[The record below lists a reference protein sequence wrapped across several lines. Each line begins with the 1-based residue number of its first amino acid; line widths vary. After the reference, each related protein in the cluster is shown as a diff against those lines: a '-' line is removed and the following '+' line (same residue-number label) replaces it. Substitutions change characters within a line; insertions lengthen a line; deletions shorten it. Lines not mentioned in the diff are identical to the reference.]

1 MSQVKHHKAP
11 LQKEENLVT
20 QLLSKYITYW
30 PAFLIFVVL
39 FGSGAF
45 VYLRYATPLYEAN
58 ATLIIKD
65 EKKGYDDSQMM
76 QSLNMISTKKIIE
89 NEIEVLQSRSLM
101 ENVVKALHLYA
112 PVFIEGKVKAQAAYI
127 TSPLEIVVADPDS
140 IKEVPK
146 VIFSYDQSKGGVI
159 LNGKHVGVI
168 NEWLSTDYG
177 RLKFI
182 PNKKYVPHN
191 MGKQYYFSLVQTKE
205 VTNRMLAA
213 LKVVAASKLSSIIS
227 LSYRDE
233 IPQRAEDVLNSLI
246 VYYDRAA
253 IDEKNSMAKNT
264 LEFVDDRLG
273 IIKHDLDSVE
283 RNVQQYKAAS
293 GATDI
298 SAEGQSYLQTVG
310 AIDQKVSEYRAQLA
324 AVSQVE
330 RALTSGTAGALSPA
344 AMGVTDQTLTNQ
356 MNDLSNA
363 ELEYEKLRKTVAEN
377 NPILISVRDKVE
389 KLKPSIIQN
398 VQNQRKNLEASLSDL
413 QATNNTYAAK
423 LSAIPQKERQLVE
436 LTRDQN
442 TKSGI
447 YNFLLQKKE
456 ESELSYASTLS
467 DSRVVNKAQSSKYP
481 VSPNKLLI
489 YFAAVALAF
498 GGCIAFISAKEALS
512 RKILYRQDLE
522 SLTAVPIIGE
532 VAFNKSKDELV
543 ITAGKR
549 SFIAEEFRKIRVSL
563 HFLGID
569 KTNKK
574 ILVTSSIPGEGKS
587 FIAANLAISN
597 SLSGKKV
604 CLVDLDLHKPGL
616 SKLFDKST
624 EDAGMSDYLTGD
636 KDPEDIIKRVPNHEN
651 LFLVSSGTLHE
662 SPSELLLNGK
672 VKEFVDYLE
681 GIFDLVILDTA
692 PVVLVTDAYILTKL
706 VNATLYVTRHKYT
719 PKMLIKRI
727 DDNLK
732 INPLTNPGIVFNGV
746 KTRGFFNNNYGYGYD
761 YVYGDKQSKKEKKD
775 KKALAKNLS

>member
-1 MSQVKHHKAP
+1 MSQIKQHKAP

-20 QLLSKYITYW
+20 QLLAKYVTYW
-30 PAFLIFVVL
+30 PAFVIFVVVAVT
-39 FGSGAF
+39 GAYVF
-45 VYLRYATPLYEAN
+45 LRYATPLYEAN

-65 EKKGYDDSQMM
+65 DKKGYEDSQLM
-76 QSLNMISTKKIIE
+76 QSLQMVSTKKIIE

-101 ENVVKALHLYA
+101 ENVVKSLHLYA
-112 PVFIEGKVKAQAAYI
+112 PVFIEGKVKALPAYV
-127 TSPLEIVVADPDS
+127 TSPVEIVVADPDS

-146 VIFSYDQSKGGVI
+146 VLFSYDQNRGTVS
-159 LNGKHVGVI
+159 LNGKNVGVV
-168 NEWLSTDYG
+168 NEWLSTDFG

-182 PNKKYVPHN
+182 PNRKYVPHT
-191 MGKQYYFSLVQTKE
+191 MGKQYFFSLIQTKE
-205 VTNRMLAA
+205 VTNKILAS

-283 RNVQQYKAAS
+283 RNVQQYKASS

-298 SAEGQSYLQTVG
+298 SAEGQIYLQNVG
-310 AIDQKVSEYRAQLA
+310 AIDQKTSEYRSQLA

-330 RALTSGTAGALSPA
+330 RALSSGSAGALTPA
-344 AMGVTDQTLTNQ
+344 AMGVTDQTLTTQ
-356 MNDLSNA
+356 MNALSDA

-377 NPILISVRDKVE
+377 NPILISVRDKID
-389 KLKPSIIQN
+389 KLKPSIVQN
-398 VQNQRKNLEASLSDL
+398 VQNQKKNLEASLGDL
-413 QATNNTYAAK
+413 QNTNNTYAAK

-467 DSRVVNKAQSSKYP
+467 DSRVVNKAQATKFP

-489 YFAAVALAF
+489 YFAAIALAF
-498 GGCIAFISAKEALS
+498 GGCIAFISASESLS

-522 SLTAVPIIGE
+522 SFTTVPIIGE
-532 VAFNKSKDELV
+532 VAFSKDKDGLV
-543 ITAGKR
+543 IQAAKR
-549 SFIAEEFRKIRVSL
+549 TFLAEEFRKIRVSL

-587 FIAANLAISN
+587 FVAANLAISN
-597 SLSGKKV
+597 ALSGKKV
-604 CLVDLDLHKPGL
+604 CLVDLDLHNPGL
-616 SKLFDKST
+616 SKLFDRAT
-624 EDAGMSDYLTGD
+624 TDAGMSDYLTGD

-651 LFLVSSGTLHE
+651 LFFVSSGTINE

-672 VKEFVDYLE
+672 
-681 GIFDLVILDTA
+681 
-692 PVVLVTDAYILTKL
+692 
-706 VNATLYVTRHKYT
+706 
-719 PKMLIKRI
+719 IK
-727 DDNLK
+727 D
-732 INPLTNPGIVFNGV
+732 
-746 KTRGFFNNNYGYGYD
+746 
-761 YVYGDKQSKKEKKD
+761 
-775 KKALAKNLS
+775 